1 MNELVRALY
10 CSAEGDETTV
20 ELDCGDV
27 HPVVLFYPDK
37 IQIQHCGCFL
47 LRQDLKRNK
56 ELVERLINYLNGC
69 NETSK
74 GEWRL
79 AAEEEGVYLEYYAEM
94 DRQCS
99 QEVLCGIVQML
110 VDTAGIVKEAAWY
123 ITQNQETA

>member
-1 MNELVRALY
+1 MNELVRGLY
-10 CSAEGDETTV
+10 CSIDGDETTL

-37 IQIQHCGCFL
+37 IQIQHCGCFFL
-47 LRQDLKRNK
+47 LNDLKK
-56 ELVERLINYLNGC
+56 HKKLVEKLVNHLNGQ
-69 NETSK
+69 TPA

-79 AAEEEGVYLEYYAEM
+79 AAEEEGVYLEYYAEL

-123 ITQNQETA
+123 IAQNQETV